1 MDALPGHNIGDLA
14 EGSYWVVV
22 GPVPQVQAVLTDA
35 AKLGT
40 GFVSRGS

>member
-14 EGSYWVVV
+14 AGSCWVGV
-22 GPVPQVQAVLTDA
+22 GHVTRVQAVLTDA

-40 GFVSRGS
+40 